1 MIHNANQRSGKRL
14 GLMFCLGMVSGFPL
28 LLTGSTLQAWMTD
41 AGISLSTIGLFSL
54 VGLPY
59 SLKFLWS
66 FFLDRFTLS
75 TLGRRRSWVLGA
87 QIATAAAIFALSQL
101 PNPIPVTLLFTI
113 CLAIA
118 FFSATLDIALDAL
131 RRELFDDQHLGLA
144 TSFFV
149 NGYRVGTLL
158 SGAGILFLADHFSW
172 PHLMTGAAIWMLLS
186 TVILWITPEPST
198 SSEPPQHHFLKA
210 ITEPLR
216 DFFSQRGSYLICAFI
231 LFYKLGDSLASSM
244 TTPFFLNIGFSKT
257 DIASLAKT
265 LGLAASICGA
275 FFAGT
280 LLTRIPIRKALFI
293 FGILQMFSTLFYAL
307 LALSGRNPVI
317 LGVGMI
323 VEYGSAGMGGC
334 ALATYMGQR
343 CSRRFAASQYALL
356 SSLMGIPR
364 VIFSSPMG
372 FVAENT
378 GWILFF
384 ILCTLIAAPGLFLIG
399 RIPTE
404 NTTRPK

>member
-1 MIHNANQRSGKRL
+1 MIHNANQRCGKRL

-28 LLTGSTLQAWMTD
+28 LLTGSTLQAWMSD

-66 FFLDRFTLS
+66 FFLDRFTLGPF
-75 TLGRRRSWVLGA
+75 GRRRGWILGA
-87 QIATAAAIFALSQL
+87 QIATAAAIFALSRI
-101 PNPIPVTLLFTI
+101 PSPIPVTLLFTI
-113 CLAIA
+113 CFALA

-131 RRELFDDQHLGLA
+131 RRELFDDQSLGLA

-172 PHLMTGAAIWMLLS
+172 PHLMTGAALWMLLS
-186 TVILWITPEPST
+186 CAMLWVTPEPPAGN
-198 SSEPPQHHFLKA
+198 EFAQHSLSKA
-210 ITEPLR
+210 ITEPLIE
-216 DFFSQRGSYLICAFI
+216 FFSQPGSYLVCTFI
-231 LFYKLGDSLASSM
+231 LLYKLGDSLASSL
-244 TTPFFLNIGFSKT
+244 TTPFFLDIGFSKT
-257 DIASLAKT
+257 EIASLAKT
-265 LGLAASICGA
+265 LGLGASICGA

-280 LLTRIPIRKALFI
+280 LMTRISIRKALFA

-307 LALSGRNPVI
+307 LAHSGRNPAI
-317 LGVGMI
+317 LGVGMV

-364 VIFSSPMG
+364 VILSSPMG
-372 FVAENT
+372 FVAEKT

-384 ILCTLIAAPGLFLIG
+384 ILCTFVALPGLILIK

-404 NTTRPK
+404 TTTHP